1 MMRGTPATMM
11 AETSFARLFD
21 DIAADLERSLERALR
36 AGVAREAIVLDP
48 CVGFGKDA
56 RQSAALVASSRWL
69 EARLGRPV
77 LIGASRK
84 RFLGE
89 ITGRPVNSRELAS
102 VAAAM
107 VAVECG
113 AAIVRVHDVG
123 STLEALRVRAEVLS
137 AREAVGDSTG

>member
-1 MMRGTPATMM
+1 MM
-11 AETSFARLFD
+11 ETTKFTRLFD
-21 DIAADLERSLERALR
+21 DIAGDLDSSMTRAAR
-36 AGVAREAIVLDP
+36 AGVARDAILIDP

-56 RQSAALVASSRWL
+56 RQSAALVASSQWL

-84 RFLGE
+84 RFLGD
-89 ITGRPVNSRELAS
+89 ITGRPVQSRDLAS

-113 AAIVRVHDVG
+113 ATIVRVHDVLA
-123 STLEALRVRAEVLS
+123 TLEALRVRAEVLS
-137 AREAVGDSTG
+137 AREAVGNCTS